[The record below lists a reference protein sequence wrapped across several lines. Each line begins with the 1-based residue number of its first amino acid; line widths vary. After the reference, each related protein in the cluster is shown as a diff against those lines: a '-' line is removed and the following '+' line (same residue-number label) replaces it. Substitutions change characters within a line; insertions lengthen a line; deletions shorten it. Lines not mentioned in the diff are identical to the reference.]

1 MIIEL
6 MNDALALTQKPR
18 CWLRRDS
25 VSEEAELV
33 RHCHWHV
40 EVFWKALETLALGER
55 KWGANEW
62 GINPNVIMRL
72 FTYLRS
78 RLFPIFARKTT

>member
-1 MIIEL
+1 MHYTL
-6 MNDALALTQKPR
+6 TLAQNER

-25 VSEEAELV
+25 VAEEAELV

-55 KWGANEW
+55 
-62 GINPNVIMRL
+62 
-72 FTYLRS
+72 
-78 RLFPIFARKTT
+78 